1 LASKHVVAAQG
12 SSGLQVGVFGEA
24 TVIFIPPSLQ
34 AFYGASSAV
43 TLNVGLHLSGMWMTD
58 ASLRPMTMGRM

>member
-1 LASKHVVAAQG
+1 M
-12 SSGLQVGVFGEA
+12 GVFGEA

-58 ASLRPMTMGRM
+58 ASLRPMTMGGM